1 MEIQKYIEAVKII
14 KDAILRSQYRAGL
27 AANKEQLS
35 LYYGIG
41 KYVSEN
47 SRKGFWGKGAIQQI
61 SSLLQKD
68 LPGLRGFSASNIK
81 NMRIFYEEWCDVTNR
96 QPTAD
101 DSALNE
107 KLLLA
112 TIRQP
117 IADEFNWNDFLSIGF
132 THHIEILA
140 KTKSLDARLFYIH
153 ECATRFWNKYTLRD
167 YLKAGLYENKG
178 NLPNN
183 FSQTI
188 TNKSQAIKAINTFK
202 DEYLLDFINI
212 EELNEQEEDINER
225 VIEKTIVANVKKFI
239 MTFGQDFIFIGNQYR
254 LEVAGEEMFID
265 LLFFNRELNALV
277 AIELKTGKFKTSY
290 LGQLNSYLSALDLYV
305 KKSHENPSI
314 GIILC
319 REMNQ
324 TFVEF
329 AVRDYNKPMGVAVY
343 RTSED
348 MPEKLRKALPN
359 IEDLKKLL

>member
-1 MEIQKYIEAVKII
+1 M
-14 KDAILRSQYRAGL
+14 
-27 AANKEQLS
+27 
-35 LYYGIG
+35 
-41 KYVSEN
+41 
-47 SRKGFWGKGAIQQI
+47 
-61 SSLLQKD
+61 
-68 LPGLRGFSASNIK
+68 
-81 NMRIFYEEWCDVTNR
+81 
-96 QPTAD
+96 
-101 DSALNE
+101 
-107 KLLLA
+107 
-112 TIRQP
+112 
-117 IADEFNWNDFLSIGF
+117 ADEFNWDDFLSIGF

-140 KTKSLDARLFYIH
+140 KTKSLDARFFYIH

-167 YLKAGLYENKG
+167 FLKADLYG
-178 NLPNN
+178 NNGSLPNN
-183 FSQTI
+183 FTQTI
-188 TNKSQAIKAINTFK
+188 SNKVQAIKAINTFK

-225 VIEKTIVANVKKFI
+225 VIEKAIVANVKKFI

-343 RTSED
+343 RASED
-348 MPEKLRKALPN
+348 MPEKLRKALPD